1 MPSYFLYVFEIKLLF
16 IYLNYSRDNYF
27 NDNGLFFTNLF
38 FQIYSSV
45 EEFILHTRFTFC
57 YRACFWKNSSIALLV
72 PLYMFRSD
80 DSTVSLGE
88 KISRKK
94 WWFEYE
100 LIIPEVLLKSYEV
113 LFFNDY
119 FHQEAEAYYLRAQ
132 FLSSS

>member
-16 IYLNYSRDNYF
+16 IYLSYNRDNYF
-27 NDNGLFFTNLF
+27 NDNELFFTNLF

-45 EEFILHTRFTFC
+45 EAHTRFTFC
-57 YRACFWKNSSIALLV
+57 YRACFWKNSSIVLLV

-80 DSTVSLGE
+80 GSTVSLGE

-100 LIIPEVLLKSYEV
+100 LIIPEVLLKSYGV

-119 FHQEAEAYYLRAQ
+119 FRQEAEAYYLRAQ